1 MSESSSG
8 SERLEVQAS
17 KDTAVRLFIV
27 AAMLIIF
34 GAWCFYEGHIAD
46 VYEYKPF
53 SEDINAWAT
62 WALNYYGGF
71 VFVPPGLILAG
82 LAIRSMSRKLVA
94 DSEKIRYGSRTVAWS
109 DVTKLDASQ
118 LKSKQ
123 ILDLEVTGDAEPLRL
138 DGYKL
143 QDFKEV
149 VAFVETHVPGSAK
162 S

>member
-8 SERLEVQAS
+8 IERLEAQAS

-27 AAMLIIF
+27 SAMLIIF
-34 GAWCFYEGHIAD
+34 GAWCFYEGHIAA

-94 DSEKIRYGSRTVAWS
+94 DSEKISYGSRTS
-109 DVTKLDASQ
+109 DVTKVDASQ
-118 LKSKQ
+118 LKDKQ
-123 ILDLEVTGDAEPLRL
+123 ILDLEVKGDEDLLRL

-149 VAFVETHVPGSAK
+149 VAFVETHVPESAK